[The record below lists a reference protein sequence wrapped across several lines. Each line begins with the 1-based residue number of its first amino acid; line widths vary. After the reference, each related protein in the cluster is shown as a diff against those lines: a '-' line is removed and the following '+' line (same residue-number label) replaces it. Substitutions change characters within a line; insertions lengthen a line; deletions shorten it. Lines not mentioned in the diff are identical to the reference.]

1 MYSGKR
7 TGAVFVKDHTT
18 QELYADYFANM
29 SVKEKE
35 KPSVGILRYFLNYFK
50 CFST

>member
-18 QELYADYFANM
+18 QEMYADYFLNM
-29 SVKEKE
+29 SVKEKK
-35 KPSVGILRYFLNYFK
+35 KPSGGTLRYLLNYFC